1 MHDLRMAFHSPE
13 AYDRYIGRYSPALAR
28 ELIAAAGVRS
38 GMRVLDV
45 GCGPGPLTAAIV
57 AAGCET
63 TAVDPSLPFATACA
77 ERNPTAQ
84 VEVAPAEEI
93 PFDDDSF
100 DAALAQLVVNF
111 MQDPVAGVGQ
121 MRRVTRPGGTVGAA
135 VWDYGGAMTLLRTF
149 WDAAVALDS
158 SAPDEES
165 MRNATP
171 SELATLWTT
180 TGLTGVTTGEAIVR
194 ASYSGFEDLWAP
206 FEAGVGP
213 AGGYAVSLDEDSRAA
228 LKDQMRRRLDV
239 AEEPFDLTARAF
251 IVTGRA

>member
-1 MHDLRMAFHSPE
+1 
-13 AYDRYIGRYSPALAR
+13 
-28 ELIAAAGVRS
+28 
-38 GMRVLDV
+38 
-45 GCGPGPLTAAIV
+45 
-57 AAGCET
+57 
-63 TAVDPSLPFATACA
+63 
-77 ERNPTAQ
+77 
-84 VEVAPAEEI
+84 
-93 PFDDDSF
+93 
-100 DAALAQLVVNF
+100 
-111 MQDPVAGVGQ
+111 
-121 MRRVTRPGGTVGAA
+121 MRRVTKPGGTVAAA

-149 WDAAVALDS
+149 WDAAVARDT
-158 SAPDEES
+158 SAPHEVS